1 MTNNSPPE
9 PQGAPVRSSRDGE
22 GDGAAGIQRS
32 TPTARIASLDLVRGI
47 MLVVS
52 VAVNSLLAAPE
63 WFDHAPWDSVHPVDV
78 VFPLFVTLSGCGLA
92 FALHRRVQIAPL
104 LRRVVILLVA
114 GLLYNAIVLNTWD
127 LDLWRLTGVLQL
139 YAVVVAVLGVL
150 HLVSR
155 SWVGWAVITVVFA
168 AGHTGLLAIY
178 AGGCPGGL
186 LTPGCNPAGPLDI
199 AVFGADHVYRLGLAG
214 HDPEGLV
221 AIFGAL
227 VSASLGACIGH
238 VMLAARDRGRRT
250 GTDVRAAVAPMLA
263 VAVAALVLGQAAAH
277 LPVLLGGTELP
288 AMKRLWTA
296 PFALRV
302 GAGAAVALLI
312 GHLLLDRQRI
322 GRARD
327 VSDVVSYPFIAL
339 GRNSLLVY
347 FGSHVIMS
355 VLSRPTPS
363 GSTLAADIA
372 SAAAL
377 GGHAQ
382 ATWTALLLVFWIAL
396 ATVLHRFSLYLR
408 P

>member
-78 VFPLFVTLSGCGLA
+78 VFPLFVTLSGC
-92 FALHRRVQIAPL
+92 
-104 LRRVVILLVA
+104 